1 MKHLKFISLALIFC
15 MALSI
20 FSFAV
25 EDIDINAKAV
35 MLLDA
40 ESGQVI
46 YSKNENAK
54 LFPASITKIMT
65 ALIIA
70 EENELTDVVT
80 VTDSAFENLIA
91 AGSTVGLKKGEKI
104 TVDNLLICLL
114 VASANEAANILAE
127 HNAGSVDA
135 FIEKMNARAESMG
148 LKNTHFV
155 NAHGLHDED
164 HYTCAADVAIIARA
178 LMKNTRLAEIVDM
191 QKATIPATNLED
203 ERLFFNTN
211 SMLSPYKER
220 TYLYKYT
227 TGIKTGHT
235 TPAGLC
241 LAASAT
247 KGDLSLIS
255 VVLGAQY
262 GENKEKGHFIESTKL
277 FKWGFENYERKTILA
292 KTTPVAEIR
301 VRLAWDRDHIIAA
314 PMNDFACLVPKDFKE
329 DKFELIKDVPET
341 MDAPIA
347 KGDKLGTVKLIYDGV
362 ELGKTDIVAIDDVD
376 RSIIL
381 YLWDL
386 LTGLLGTTVAKI
398 VLILL
403 GAFIVF
409 YLFYIVRFNSR
420 RRNSRRY
427 RGSRRRR

>member
-1 MKHLKFISLALIFC
+1 MKYFKILSLTLVFSVL
-15 MALSI
+15 LSI
-20 FSFAV
+20 FSFAAN
-25 EDIDINAKAV
+25 IDVDAKAS
-35 MLLDA
+35 LLIDA
-40 ESGQVI
+40 ESGQVL
-46 YSKNENAK
+46 YSKNETAK
-54 LFPASITKIMT
+54 LYPASITKLMT

-70 EENELTDVVT
+70 EENDLSQTVT
-80 VTDSAFENLIA
+80 VTETALENLSA

-127 HNAGSVDA
+127 HNAGTVDA
-135 FIEKMNARAESMG
+135 FIEKMNKRAETLG
-148 LKNTHFV
+148 LKNTNFV
-155 NAHGLHDED
+155 NAHGLHDD
-164 HYTCAADVAIIARA
+164 NHYTCAADVITIARQA
-178 LMKNTRLAEIVDM
+178 MKNARLAEIVAM

-203 ERLFFNTN
+203 ERLFFSTN

-241 LAASAT
+241 LVASAT

-262 GENKEKGHFIESTKL
+262 GENKEKGHFIETTKL
-277 FKWGFENYERKTILA
+277 FKWGFDSFDRKTILA
-292 KTTPVAEIR
+292 KTTPISEIN
-301 VRLAWDRDHIIAA
+301 VRLAWSRDHVIAA
-314 PMNDFACLVPKDFKE
+314 PDADFTCLVPKDYNKE
-329 DKFELIKDVPET
+329 KLELIKNVPET
-341 MDAPIA
+341 LDAPIV
-347 KGDKLGTVKLIYDGV
+347 KGDVLGSVSLIYDGV
-362 ELGKTDIVAIDDVD
+362 KLGEVDLVAIDDVD
-376 RSIIL
+376 RSLIL

-386 LTGLLGTTVAKI
+386 LAKLLGTTVAKI

-403 GAFIVF
+403 GAFILF
-409 YLFYIVRFNSR
+409 YLFFIVRFNR
-420 RRNSRRY
+420 RHRNSRRY